1 MSVSSSTS
9 SVSYVGNNSTST
21 AYVVPFVFFD
31 ATDLKVFSVAAGVST
46 LLTLSTN
53 YTVSGGAGATGSIL
67 TTAAIPAT
75 STVIIVRSVPYT
87 QLTSFTTGDRL
98 PAASI
103 EKALDKLTMS
113 TQQLSRNTIPD
124 TAATTGPAPYVL
136 GVSDAGASPAWV
148 SQTSSGIGV
157 GAITSTMLASNSVT
171 TVKVAD
177 GSITASKLDPNL
189 NVGGATGGGTDK
201 VFYENGQ
208 TVTTNYSISVGKNAM
223 SAGPITVNNGITV
236 TVPSGA
242 NWSIV

>member
-1 MSVSSSTS
+1 
-9 SVSYVGNNSTST
+9 
-21 AYVVPFVFFD
+21 
-31 ATDLKVFSVAAGVST
+31 
-46 LLTLSTN
+46 
-53 YTVSGGAGATGSIL
+53 
-67 TTAAIPAT
+67 
-75 STVIIVRSVPYT
+75 
-87 QLTSFTTGDRL
+87 
-98 PAASI
+98 
-103 EKALDKLTMS
+103 
-113 TQQLSRNTIPD
+113 
-124 TAATTGPAPYVL
+124 
-136 GVSDAGASPAWV
+136 
-148 SQTSSGIGV
+148 
-157 GAITSTMLASNSVT
+157 MLASNSVT